1 MAGEDSIN
9 APHQWSQSET
19 LELFQ
24 LSRIEKIPPNLLI
37 MLLQFINFSSPL
49 SHPHFFPPSPIQW
62 YRGVRTLGRYIHGIP
77 STHLHLYLALPCFV
91 NTATYPRLRLCSRS
105 IVEKYKSYRQRCY
118 ISADGLSGLCQN
130 SRPSKYHPPPPPL
143 KLRFQPRISSAS
155 LNISTK
161 N

>member
-1 MAGEDSIN
+1 MDPIGNLGTFSTFQNWKNFTQSFDHV
-9 APHQWSQSET
+9 APIHKLQLPT
-19 LELFQ
+19 L
-24 LSRIEKIPPNLLI
+24 
-37 MLLQFINFSSPL
+37 SPHL
-49 SHPHFFPPSPIQW
+49 FPPSPIQW

-118 ISADGLSGLCQN
+118 ISPDGLSGLCQN
-130 SRPSKYHPPPPPL
+130 SRPSKYHPPPPPPL

>member
-1 MAGEDSIN
+1 MLHIN
-9 APHQWSQSET
+9 GANRKPWNFFNFTELKRFHLIFYHVAPIHKLQLPT
-19 LELFQ
+19 L
-24 LSRIEKIPPNLLI
+24 
-37 MLLQFINFSSPL
+37 SPHL
-49 SHPHFFPPSPIQW
+49 FPPSPIQW